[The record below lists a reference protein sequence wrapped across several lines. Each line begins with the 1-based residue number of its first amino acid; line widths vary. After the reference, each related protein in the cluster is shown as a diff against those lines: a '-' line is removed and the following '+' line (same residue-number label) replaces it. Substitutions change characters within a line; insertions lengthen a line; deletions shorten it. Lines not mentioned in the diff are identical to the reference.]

1 MILNVLMTK
10 VVLSTLFL
18 SLINKPELG
27 NVRYFSDYFQN
38 IDYKHFL
45 KLWQRSQDKSCT
57 FIWEN
62 VIVSNNV
69 YSISYIICTFLYCEI
84 FQK

>member
-45 KLWQRSQDKSCT
+45 KLWQHSRDSLVDLY
-57 FIWEN
+57 ERMLLL
-62 VIVSNNV
+62 VIMYRV
-69 YSISYIICTFLYCEI
+69 FLI
-84 FQK
+84 